1 MLACLGLSILLF
13 LAFFAI
19 ERRAGDA
26 ALIPGDILRNRGVAL
41 GCALRTLMA
50 PVYAATLLYLPQIMQ
65 KLLDF
70 SPLQSGFGMLPML
83 GGYAVV
89 SLLVGSLAGRISTR
103 IAIITGLVGL
113 TIGPLLL
120 SSFSVAAGYPGL
132 VVGLALTGIGL
143 GLFQPSIGTEAVRAD
158 PRGCKS
164 LASGLVLMS
173 QFIGGAM
180 GLGVTTAIVAAAE
193 RDAVTA
199 HLAGAGI
206 LVSAAERSALDK
218 MLAGAESAQQVLQ
231 QFDPP
236 VAERLIGVAGEAF
249 AAGVRSG
256 LRVDAGIVVIGVVLA
271 AMFLLRAGRIP
282 VRRPT

>member
-103 IAIITGLVGL
+103 IAIIIGLVGL